1 MCATL
6 MVHGPN
12 GAIRVGILGRARSEG
27 AMPGI
32 RPWLAASAKRMAAA
46 QRKTVAVASF
56 LEPRK

>member
-1 MCATL
+1 L
-6 MVHGPN
+6 MGHGPN
-12 GAIRVGILGRARSEG
+12 GAIRVGMFGRARSEG

-46 QRKTVAVASF
+46 QRKAVAVASF